1 MAFETFQS
9 RGVFAIER
17 DSGDLVVAIRAEPG
31 WDILPSTTWICSSIT
46 GLRFRCRDTTDTVGV
61 CVLDC

>member
-31 WDILPSTTWICSSIT
+31 WDILPSTT
-46 GLRFRCRDTTDTVGV
+46 
-61 CVLDC
+61 